1 MSIHGRMSIH
11 AIAFDG
17 DDTLWHNEGLFSM
30 TQDRFRALLSD
41 AVGAD
46 ELDARLLATE
56 RENVAVYG
64 YGVKGFTLSM
74 IETAIEVTNGK
85 VDADAISQILSFAKD
100 QLSHPVELLPGVSGA
115 LDALAGRYRL
125 LLITKGDLF
134 DQESKIARSGLA
146 ERFDVIEVV
155 AEKEPDI
162 YRRVLQRN
170 GIDPAGFLMIGN
182 SVRSDVLPVLEVG
195 GQAAHVPYH
204 LTWELELAEPPYAH
218 DGYWELDDIS
228 QVPALV
234 ATLDARDVTPHE
246 GLGDGRVR

>member
-1 MSIHGRMSIH
+1 VLD

-17 DDTLWHNEGLFSM
+17 DDTLWHSETLFSM
-30 TQDRFRALLSD
+30 TQERFRALLADTVPS
-41 AVGAD
+41 D

-85 VDADAISQILSFAKD
+85 VDAGTIYRILAFAKD
-100 QLSHPVELLPGVSGA
+100 QLSHPVELLQGVEPTIEA
-115 LDALAGRYRL
+115 LSGRYRL

-146 ERFDVIEVV
+146 GRFDVIEVV
-155 AEKEPDI
+155 AEKNPEV
-162 YRRVLQRN
+162 YGRVLRRN
-170 GIDPAGFLMIGN
+170 AIEPARFLMIGN
-182 SVRSDVLPVLEVG
+182 SVRSDVLPVLAVG
-195 GQAAHVPYH
+195 GQAAYVPYH
-204 LTWELELAEPPYAH
+204 VTWELEVADPPHEH

-234 ATLDARDVTPHE
+234 AKLDAER
-246 GLGDGRVR
+246 